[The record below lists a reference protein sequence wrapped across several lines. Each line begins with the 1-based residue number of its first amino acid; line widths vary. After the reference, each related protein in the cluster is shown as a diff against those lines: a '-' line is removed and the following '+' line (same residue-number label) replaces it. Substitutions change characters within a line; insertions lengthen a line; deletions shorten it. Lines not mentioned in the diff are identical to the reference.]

1 MGPGTCP
8 QLPPTTWLADLS
20 LIVVMIFARPP
31 DLFPDCRLDCGSSA
45 PVGGPVPGLSVMGP
59 GPVRGPV
66 PRLRPICPWAARF
79 ADLSFIV
86 VRVPQLAYLSLVC
99 RLWVSTPGSG
109 YPNDTALSRMRRVS
123 GSVPGRSVLSNNLP
137 WTARFA
143 DLSLI
148 VALSPK
154 VTRSSLRLRPTGTK
168 VSARRFNPGTS
179 VRI

>member
-66 PRLRPICPWAARF
+66 PDCGAVSEGDPIVF
-79 ADLSFIV
+79 
-86 VRVPQLAYLSLVC
+86 
-99 RLWVSTPGSG
+99 TPS
-109 YPNDTALSRMRRVS
+109 PNRDE
-123 GSVPGRSVLSNNLP
+123 G
-137 WTARFA
+137 
-143 DLSLI
+143 
-148 VALSPK
+148 LSPEVQPRDIRQNLK
-154 VTRSSLRLRPTGTK
+154 RNFEHVCIALCLL
-168 VSARRFNPGTS
+168 
-179 VRI
+179 